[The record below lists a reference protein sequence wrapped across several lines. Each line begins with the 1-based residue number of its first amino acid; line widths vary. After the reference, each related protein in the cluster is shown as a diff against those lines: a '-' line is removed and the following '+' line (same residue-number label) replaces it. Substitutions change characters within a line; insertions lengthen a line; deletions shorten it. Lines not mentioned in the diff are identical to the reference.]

1 MRQAV
6 EHRAFI
12 SFLLASAIGLTL
24 FFRLPFPSQNAL
36 LLLVRA
42 QKPTIFD
49 GFRWAYTAMLFTTP
63 YATLSVL
70 FSLAYIFIVK
80 QEREK
85 RLAPLPPYPEV
96 GSRDS
101 LFVVVGEVHQARKRE
116 AAENPRWMVLPE
128 RGLYTGVAI

>member
-12 SFLLASAIGLTL
+12 SFLLASAIGMTL
-24 FFRLPFPSQNAL
+24 FFRLPFPSHNAL
-36 LLLVRA
+36 LLLVHA
-42 QKPTIFD
+42 HKPVVYD

-70 FSLAYIFIVK
+70 FSLAYIFVMK
-80 QEREK
+80 QERG
-85 RLAPLPPYPEV
+85 RRFAPLPPYPEL
-96 GSRDS
+96 GTRES

-116 AAENPRWMVLPE
+116 AA
-128 RGLYTGVAI
+128 